1 MVAPQSLTFFT
12 RSKFVDSHL
21 KPYRCKMD
29 SCENAR
35 FSSTACLL
43 RHERE
48 AHAMHGHGDKP
59 YLCTYEGCDRA
70 HPGNGFPRQWNLK
83 DHMRR
88 VHNDSGA
95 SLNMAGS
102 PPTQPAASQPT
113 KGRKRKSKDA
123 DQGSSSRKQAARS
136 AANVADVAAAR
147 KAQEQSMFNDWNDH
161 RHALQNYLQEYSTPD
176 DFKQLDHIGTARDH
190 LEAMGKISQKL
201 IETRKSNQAAD
212 SFRRSYVHT
221 G

>member
-1 MVAPQSLTFFT
+1 
-12 RSKFVDSHL
+12 
-21 KPYRCKMD
+21 MD

-70 HPGNGFPRQWNLK
+70 LSGNGFPRQWNLK

-88 VHNDSGA
+88 VHNDNGA
-95 SLNMAGS
+95 SLNMSGS
-102 PPTQPAASQPT
+102 PPTGQPAASSQST
-113 KGRKRKSKDA
+113 KGRKRKSKDSA
-123 DQGSSSRKQAARS
+123 DHGSSSRKQAARS
-136 AANVADVAAAR
+136 AAHIVDVAAAM
-147 KAQEQSMFNDWNDH
+147 KAAEQPMINDWNEH
-161 RHALQNYLQEYSTPD
+161 RQALQNYLQEYNVPD
-176 DFKQLDHIGTARDH
+176 DFKHMEQLATAKDH
-190 LEAMGKISQKL
+190 LDAMGRISQKL
-201 IETRKSNQAAD
+201 LETRKSNQTGD
-212 SFRRSYVHT
+212 SYRRSYVHT

>member
-1 MVAPQSLTFFT
+1 ME
-12 RSKFVDSHL
+12 
-21 KPYRCKMD
+21 

-59 YLCTYEGCDRA
+59 YLCTYDGCDRA
-70 HPGNGFPRQWNLK
+70 LPGNGFPRQWNLK

-88 VHNDSGA
+88 VHNDNGS
-95 SLNMAGS
+95 SLNMGAS
-102 PPTQPAASQPT
+102 PPTAQQPVSSHST
-113 KGRKRKSKDA
+113 KGRKRKSKDSA
-123 DQGSSSRKQAARS
+123 DHGSSSRKHASRSAQAA
-136 AANVADVAAAR
+136 DAAAAL
-147 KAQEQSMFNDWNDH
+147 KAVEQPMINEWNSH
-161 RHALQNYLQEYSTPD
+161 KQALQTYLQDYSVPD
-176 DFKQLDHIGTARDH
+176 AFEHLEHIMDAREH

-201 IETRKSNQAAD
+201 LGSRKSHPTQD
-212 SFRRSYVHT
+212 SFRRSYGHSS

>member
-1 MVAPQSLTFFT
+1 ME
-12 RSKFVDSHL
+12 
-21 KPYRCKMD
+21 

-59 YLCTYEGCDRA
+59 YLCTYDGCDRA
-70 HPGNGFPRQWNLK
+70 LPGNGFPRQWNLK

-88 VHNDSGA
+88 VHNDNGS
-95 SLNMAGS
+95 SLNMSTS
-102 PPTQPAASQPT
+102 PPTGQAASSHST

-123 DQGSSSRKQAARS
+123 SEHGSSSSRKHSSRQIAEMAATL
-136 AANVADVAAAR
+136 
-147 KAQEQSMFNDWNDH
+147 KAQEQPMINEWNQH
-161 RHALQNYLQEYSTPD
+161 KQALQAYLQEYSVPD
-176 DFKQLDHIGTARDH
+176 AFDQLDQFSNARDH

-201 IETRKSNQAAD
+201 LGSRKSHHAHD
-212 SFRRSYVHT
+212 YRRSYAHS